1 MYIRNII
8 SFEDTWAKLDSNIDA
23 INDIN
28 EFVKSITVE
37 SIQETETRFGK
48 EREND
53 ELLSPRK
60 FHICWENT
68 LKASNW
74 VPARK
79 YLSEDTD
86 NRSYYGYLGHCSG
99 EVSLRLITHRDL
111 VNRWIFSSTPI
122 AYKNTIINLPVAIML
137 TQDAENILW
146 GERKPSMMATNIEK
160 TLAELT
166 ALSPLS
172 HSHPFILIGISFEDG
187 DIDVVNIESAQGIAE
202 KKIVINRAIEFPPE
216 YHSAGLG
223 ILSYFGTVLRE
234 KYPEQEAK
242 VKIEQDEFN
251 VRMIIETKDGA
262 REVIEKALQEYE
274 LVITG
279 ENPPESFYD
288 DALKVIELKT
298 ELRVAYTKI
307 EGQRDL
313 LAHKGE
319 ELSNLKSL
327 FENTLRN
334 NPQPPALTV
343 SPVINVTTN
352 QTNNTVINNDILD
365 ISDEIKS
372 LISKSGS
379 DAGTELRLLDLNES
393 VDHISSTASPDE
405 VKSSIGLT
413 KLKRFIEDARTIGSD
428 TNSFFE
434 NISCGADKL
443 KSLACKYNSIAEW
456 CGAPQ
461 IPRVFVE

>member
-1 MYIRNII
+1 MYIRKII
-8 SFEDTWAKLDSNIDA
+8 SFEDSWAKLDNNIEQ

-28 EFVKSITVE
+28 GFIESITVE
-37 SIQETETRFGK
+37 RIRKTAERYGRK
-48 EREND
+48 EVNH
-53 ELLSPRK
+53 ELNPSK
-60 FHICWENT
+60 FHRLWEET

-74 VPARK
+74 VQARN
-79 YLSEDTD
+79 YLSDDIE
-86 NRSYYGYLGHCSG
+86 NRSYYGYLGHCL
-99 EVSLRLITHRDL
+99 EDVSLRLITHRDL
-111 VNRWIFSSTPI
+111 VNRWLFSSTPI
-122 AYKNTIINLPVAIML
+122 AYKNSIINIPVAIML
-137 TQDAENILW
+137 TEDAESILW
-146 GERKPSMMATNIEK
+146 SERRPSMMAANIEK
-160 TLAELT
+160 TIAELK

-172 HSHPFILIGISFEDG
+172 HSHPFVVIGISFEDG
-187 DIDVVNIESAQGIAE
+187 DIDVVNIESELGIAE
-202 KKIVINRAIEFPPE
+202 KQIVINTAIEFPPE

-242 VKIEQDEFN
+242 VKIEQDDLN
-251 VRMIIETKDGA
+251 VRMIIETKDGD

-274 LVITG
+274 LVVTG
-279 ENPPESFYD
+279 EKPPESLYD

-319 ELSNLKSL
+319 ELSNLKNL
-327 FENTLRN
+327 FENALSN
-334 NPQPPALTV
+334 NSQSPAITV
-343 SPVINVTTN
+343 SPVINVTTS
-352 QTNNTVINNDILD
+352 QTNNVVINTDILD
-365 ISDEIKS
+365 VADEIKS
-372 LISKSGS
+372 LISKSGN

-393 VDHISSTASPDE
+393 VEHINSTASPDE
-405 VKSSIGLT
+405 VKTSVGFT
-413 KLKRFIEDARTIGSD
+413 KLKRFIEEAVTVGSD
-428 TNSFFE
+428 ANKFFE

-461 IPRVFVE
+461 VPKVFVE